1 MAFELLGRLV
11 WFGAKWYL
19 RRRMGAG
26 RRMGGGPKKVTAGLV
41 VAGAVG
47 ALVLAGRRQIG
58 N

>member
-11 WFGAKWYL
+11 WFAARWYL
-19 RRRMGAG
+19 RRRYVAA
-26 RRMGGGPKKVTAGLV
+26 PKKVTSGLV

-47 ALVLAGRRQIG
+47 ALVLAGRRQIS